1 MVGLLRRDDWCVCGQ
16 REVDTWVRYQVGLE
30 LCQIDIQGTIESQGG
45 CDGAHDLADQP
56 IKKEIKEWV
65 KTAAQTE
72 VEYASKI
79 TQPPTI
85 TSLLPKIMTRKKI

>member
-1 MVGLLRRDDWCVCGQ
+1 MWLHLTRILTVTGIAFHHLVGWLEASIGNFGNRQLLVVGLLGRDDWCVCGQ

-56 IKKEIKEWV
+56 G
-65 KTAAQTE
+65 KT
-72 VEYASKI
+72 S
-79 TQPPTI
+79 
-85 TSLLPKIMTRKKI
+85 